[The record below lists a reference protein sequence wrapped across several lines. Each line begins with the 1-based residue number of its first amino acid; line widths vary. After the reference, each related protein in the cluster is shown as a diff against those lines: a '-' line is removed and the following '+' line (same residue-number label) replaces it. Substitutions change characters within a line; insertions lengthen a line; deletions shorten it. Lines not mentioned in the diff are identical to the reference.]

1 MNRCC
6 KREICFNLI
15 SGIALRERG
24 GRIPRSWGRKG
35 GRESNGGLGHLGGR
49 TSGCILTPVG
59 KRQGCGRRERGERRE
74 RGTRSAERDP
84 PVFPR
89 VFATDLVPLCSPSS
103 PTCERGAPSWT
114 SVPLLCPYEAPTL
127 SSRPNRVPSHDEL
140 SEAERQGSGG
150 GWGQHRWLAMRC
162 EEEDGVGQ

>member
-127 SSRPNRVPSHDEL
+127 SSRPNRVPSHDEPL
-140 SEAERQGSGG
+140 RDRAAGG
-150 GWGQHRWLAMRC
+150 GWGQHHWLAMRC
-162 EEEDGVGQ
+162 EEEDGVGR